1 MFATFSDSYVSL
13 QKLLLSYFHSSCIKI
28 TMVAFLDSL
37 KLFLV
42 HLIHSRILLHPKL
55 NHVAVSKSVQEVSRM
70 KQSQVFRF
78 SKQVRNSRQLIFN
91 SCMTRKLQ
99 TQFMMETSRLVQV
112 QYIQSVSKL
121 VARFKS
127 FVRAPFNNECR

>member
-1 MFATFSDSYVSL
+1 
-13 QKLLLSYFHSSCIKI
+13 
-28 TMVAFLDSL
+28 
-37 KLFLV
+37 
-42 HLIHSRILLHPKL
+42 
-55 NHVAVSKSVQEVSRM
+55 M

-78 SKQVRNSRQLIFN
+78 SKQVRNSRQLIFS

-127 FVRAPFNNECR
+127 FVRAQFNNECREVVKRAF